1 MLSLAALLCCEW
13 LLSYNKTDTAHSIWD
28 SYMTDFNAILNDQAL
43 SNRSTVFEQTVSS
56 LLCVLNI
63 FENESENTIQLLDA
77 VLNKEVSV
85 LRLLNECLDQYWAKR
100 IQYQLNHSRAFNE
113 VRDELLK
120 SMKTMLKKNMNADA
134 EWIVILRLSL
144 KLISSLWMT

>member
-1 MLSLAALLCCEW
+1 
-13 LLSYNKTDTAHSIWD
+13 
-28 SYMTDFNAILNDQAL
+28 MTDFNAILNDQAL

-85 LRLLNECLDQYWAKR
+85 LRLLNECLDQY
-100 IQYQLNHSRAFNE
+100 
-113 VRDELLK
+113 
-120 SMKTMLKKNMNADA
+120 
-134 EWIVILRLSL
+134 
-144 KLISSLWMT
+144 